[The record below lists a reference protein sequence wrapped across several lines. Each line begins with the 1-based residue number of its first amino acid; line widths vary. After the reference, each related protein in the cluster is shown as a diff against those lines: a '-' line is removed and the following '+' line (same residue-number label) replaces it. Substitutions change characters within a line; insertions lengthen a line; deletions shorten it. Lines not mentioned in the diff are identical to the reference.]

1 MCVPRVTPAKN
12 SQDMDAKCFTSTL
25 SRGSVAP
32 VPSCQVSEG
41 AMMVNGILP
50 IRWAAS
56 RHNSPMLQGNTEHR
70 LRGRGALPAVACALV
85 LASSVWAGI
94 DESDS
99 KSANES
105 SAIRVNTA
113 ALDDRPAAAPAPPL
127 SDAQASGPSDVAT
140 PTRLKL
146 IPDVRILK
154 GSPATVID
162 LTDVFG
168 GTHVD
173 FDGSLPEVRV
183 IYNQKSKVVT
193 AAMVDNTRL
202 VLDPQ
207 KTGKSE
213 ITVEARNGSRR
224 VHVKFSAVVWEP
236 DYWQL
241 AMTVI
246 GGLGIFLLGM
256 KNLSEGMQ
264 AVAGSSL
271 RRMISAV
278 TNNRLMATG
287 VGMLV
292 TMLVQSSSITTV
304 MVVGF
309 VNSGFM
315 TLAQGIGVIM
325 GANIGTTIT
334 AWVLVLKIGKY
345 GLPMLGI
352 GAFIYLFS
360 KRDRIRYVA
369 MVLLGLGMV
378 FVGLELMKDGFALVK
393 ELPEFEAW
401 FAEFDARSY
410 AGVLK
415 CAAVGCV
422 LTFIV
427 QSSSATLGIT
437 IGLAQIGVI
446 EFETAAALVMG
457 ENIGTTITAWLASF
471 GATTNAKRAAYF
483 HVLFNLIGVIWI
495 TAVFQPYLMLI
506 RYLMV
511 GDFDGV
517 VPITPAIA
525 TTHTVFN
532 VTNTLMF
539 LPFSGVFARL
549 LGKFIPERTARGVEE
564 TRLTNLDI
572 RMLETPSIAVEQS
585 RAEVLLIAD
594 MCNRMM
600 EELKELLNQEVP
612 DEELVKQIL
621 GQEDKLDAMQTEMV
635 AFMSNL
641 LSANVPH
648 DLIDEMRRQLRMTDE
663 YESISDCIA
672 SVVKANRKLW
682 RHDMR
687 LPEYEHATVM
697 QLHDMVAEYLAA
709 VSAAYRLW
717 NDDAVG
723 AAQPRADVITKH
735 VKRLG
740 RQLLDKTLDV
750 NVPEAERLHPRVTVA
765 YHRQIN
771 AYRRI
776 RGHTLNLAEAL
787 SGSK

>member
-1 MCVPRVTPAKN
+1 
-12 SQDMDAKCFTSTL
+12 
-25 SRGSVAP
+25 
-32 VPSCQVSEG
+32 
-41 AMMVNGILP
+41 MMVKGTVQIRLMATLATLATLDNG
-50 IRWAAS
+50 RRS
-56 RHNSPMLQGNTEHR
+56 HGNIGPW
-70 LRGRGALPAVACALV
+70 LRGWGVLFVLVCAVVSALP
-85 LASSVWAGI
+85 VWAGN

-99 KSANES
+99 KAASES
-105 SAIRVNTA
+105 SAYRV
-113 ALDDRPAAAPAPPL
+113 AAAAVDDHPEAAS
-127 SDAQASGPSDVAT
+127 SDADEAGVSGMAT
-140 PTRLKL
+140 PSRLKL

-154 GSPATVID
+154 GTPGTVID
-162 LTDVFG
+162 LTDAFL
-168 GTHVD
+168 GTDVVS
-173 FDGSLPEVRV
+173 DGSPPEVRV
-183 IYNQKSKVVT
+183 IYNQKSKVV
-193 AAMVDNTRL
+193 AAEIIDNTRL

-224 VHVKFSAVVWEP
+224 VHAKFTAVVWQP
-236 DYWQL
+236 DYWKL
-241 AMTVI
+241 AMTVV

-264 AVAGSSL
+264 AVAGNSL

-287 VGMLV
+287 VGVLV

-315 TLAQGIGVIM
+315 TLGQGIGVIM

-334 AWVLVLKIGKY
+334 GWVLVLKIGQY
-345 GLPMLGI
+345 GLPMLGV
-352 GAFIYLFS
+352 GAFIYLFF
-360 KRDRIRYVA
+360 KRERIRYLA
-369 MVLLGLGMV
+369 MVFMGLGMV
-378 FVGLELMKDGFALVK
+378 FLGLELMKDGFALVK
-393 ELPEFEAW
+393 ELPAFEDW
-401 FAEFDARSY
+401 FAKFDAQTYS
-410 AGVLK
+410 GVLK
-415 CAAVGCV
+415 CAAVGCA

-446 EFETAAALVMG
+446 QFETAAALVMG
-457 ENIGTTITAWLASF
+457 ENVGTTITAWLASF

-483 HVLFNLIGVIWI
+483 HVLFNMIGVIWI
-495 TAVFQPYLMLI
+495 TALFQPYLMLI
-506 RYLMV
+506 RYVMV
-511 GDFDGV
+511 GDVVGV
-517 VPITPAIA
+517 VPITAAIA
-525 TTHTVFN
+525 ATHTVFN

-539 LPFSGVFARL
+539 LPFSRAFARL
-549 LGKFIPERTARGVEE
+549 LERLIPERKDKDEEE
-564 TRLTNLDI
+564 THLTNLDV

-612 DEELVKQIL
+612 DEALIQQIL
-621 GQEDKLDAMQTEMV
+621 EQEDKLDAMQTEMV
-635 AFMSNL
+635 VFMSNL

-648 DLIDEMRRQLRMTDE
+648 DLINEMRRQLRMTDE
-663 YESISDCIA
+663 YESVSDCIA

-682 RHDMR
+682 RHDIR
-687 LPEYEHATVM
+687 LPEHEHATVM
-697 QLHDMVAEYLAA
+697 QLHDMVAEYLADI
-709 VSAAYRLW
+709 SAAYRQR
-717 NDDAVG
+717 NDEVVG
-723 AAQPRADVITKH
+723 TAQPSADVITKH

-740 RQLLDKTLDV
+740 RQILDKTLDV
-750 NVPEAERLHPRVTVA
+750 NVPDGERLHPRVTVA
-765 YHRQIN
+765 YHRQIS

-787 SGSK
+787 AGTK